1 MSDEPVSSTKV
12 AVWTALITATATV
25 LTAFI
30 GVFPQLRQNDQ
41 KTIGD
46 LTKQVSGLTS
56 EVQGLTAKIAEDA
69 YTVSGSVKTKKNSAP
84 VTNGSLY
91 AATADDSVPLDDGG
105 NFVFSHMLNKPY
117 WIVLDTQN
125 GQKGRLLISPG
136 TVQTASDELEVT
148 YNFSPK

>member
-1 MSDEPVSSTKV
+1 MSEEPVSSTKV
-12 AVWTALITATATV
+12 AVWTALITASATV

-30 GVFPQLRQNDQ
+30 GIFPPLRDHDQ
-41 KTIGD
+41 KTISA
-46 LTKQVSGLTS
+46 LTSQINGLTN

-69 YTVSGSVKTKKNSAP
+69 YTVSGSVKTRKNSAP

-91 AATADDSVPLDDGG
+91 AATADDSVPLDDVG

-117 WIVLDTQN
+117 WIVVDTQD
-125 GQKGRLLISPG
+125 GKKGRLLITPG
-136 TVQTASDELEVT
+136 TVQTASEELEVT